1 MKVSIMK
8 RYVCYV
14 VVQKNKLAHIQKKMR
29 DENILE
35 MIGKSIRTKY
45 VKK

>member
-1 MKVSIMK
+1 MK

-14 VVQKNKLAHIQKKMR
+14 VVQKKQASTYTKKMR

-35 MIGKSIRTKY
+35 MIGKSIHTKY